1 MQYKA
6 LGLSSSMAGGSNLQ
20 GSSGIQSG
28 GGLIKLTEEQFYNF
42 DKNEW
47 KILCVWLQSS

>member
-20 GSSGIQSG
+20 GSSGIQS
-28 GGLIKLTEEQFYNF
+28 GLIKLTEEQFYNF